1 VIGDG
6 AGAWR
11 ARRVAASLEP
21 DERDLM
27 LGWIDAL
34 LEIRASRR
42 AGGAKAQAVLA
53 ATFDR
58 DLLLLLGKALALEVR
73 RSAWDDQNLS
83 VRAALVVAAIVSLAL
98 AGALVGFVLLAA
110 VIATPLWLAFG
121 DGLAWLVALRRELVR
136 LMPPDDEDPDLARP
150 L

>member
-1 VIGDG
+1 MIGEG
-6 AGAWR
+6 TGAWR
-11 ARRVAASLEP
+11 ARRVAQSLDP

-42 AGGAKAQAVLA
+42 APGAKAQAVLA

-58 DLLLLLGKALALEVR
+58 DLLLLLGKALALELR
-73 RSAWDDQNLS
+73 RSAWDDQS
-83 VRAALVVAAIVSLAL
+83 VAVRAALVVAAIVALSL
-98 AGALVGFVLLAA
+98 AGALIGLALVAA
-110 VIATPLWLAFG
+110 VVAGPLWLVFG
-121 DGLAWLVALRRELVR
+121 PGFAALVALREELLR
-136 LMPPDDEDPDLARP
+136 LQPPDGDDPGIARP